1 MMEMNMKT
9 VTDEEFRANLSE
21 MLDYLS
27 SGGGIV
33 ITMQGGKDIVLTGSD
48 FKPEF
53 SDTVSKLKKLREQIN
68 TMNQL
73 PLMQTLREM
82 EKRHP
87 ALFELGRK
95 ALSFE
100 EAMKRT
106 REKHAKIIKKLE
118 DN

>member
-1 MMEMNMKT
+1 MKT

-27 SGGGIV
+27 SGGNII
-33 ITMQGGKDIVLTGSD
+33 ITMPGEKDIVLTGSD

-53 SDTVSKLKKLREQIN
+53 SGTVSKLKNLREQIN

-82 EKRHP
+82 ENRHP
-87 ALFELGRK
+87 AFFELRRK

-106 REKHAKIIKKLE
+106 REKHAAIIKKLE